1 MGATIVR
8 TAIIYILLT
17 FSMRIMGKR
26 QIGEL
31 DVSDLVSTLLISEL
45 AAIPI
50 DDPDIPLLNAIVPI
64 IFIISVE
71 IIISTLKNRSQ
82 RMKSIFDGRPVY
94 IIYKGK
100 LLQSALVDNR
110 ISLNELLSE
119 MRGQGVFDISDVEYG
134 IIEQDGTLSLF
145 KKSDTGFAHTLIID
159 GEIFEETVE
168 RIGGKKIIEDV
179 LKKRPLDEI
188 MLLTVNDDGKV
199 NLIKR
204 RKNGK

>member
-1 MGATIVR
+1 
-8 TAIIYILLT
+8 
-17 FSMRIMGKR
+17 MGKR

-82 RMKSIFDGRPVY
+82 RMKSMFDGRPVY

-110 ISLNELLSE
+110 ISLNEVLSE

-168 RIGGKKIIEDV
+168 RIGGKKVIEDA
-179 LKKRPLDEI
+179 LKKRPLEEI
-188 MLLTVNDDGKV
+188 MLLTVDDDGKV
-199 NLIKR
+199 NMIKR

>member
-82 RMKSIFDGRPVY
+82 RMKSVLDGHPVY

-100 LLQSALVDNR
+100 LLQSALVENR

-119 MRGQGVFDISDVEYG
+119 MRGQGVFDISDIEYG

-168 RIGGKKIIEDV
+168 RIGGKKIIEDA
-179 LKKRPLDEI
+179 LKKRPLEEI
-188 MLLTVNDDGKV
+188 MLLTVDDDGKV
-199 NLIKR
+199 NMIKR

>member
-82 RMKSIFDGRPVY
+82 RMKSMFDGRPVY

-168 RIGGKKIIEDV
+168 RIGGKKIIDDV
-179 LKKRPLDEI
+179 LKKRSLDEI

-199 NLIKR
+199 NMIKR
-204 RKNGK
+204 RENGK